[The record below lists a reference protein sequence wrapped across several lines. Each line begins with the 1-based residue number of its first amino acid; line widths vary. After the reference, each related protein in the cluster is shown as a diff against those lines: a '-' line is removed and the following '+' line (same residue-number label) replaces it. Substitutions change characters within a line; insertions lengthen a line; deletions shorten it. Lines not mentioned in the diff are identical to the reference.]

1 MKITSCIP
9 GELDLGSPLA
19 AGLLSTGGGEAY
31 LPRGD
36 AARLTA
42 SSRARFS
49 SSSLLL
55 SSSRRRSS
63 SLLFRSFFSC
73 NACKLNYGTSSM
85 NLVLA
90 ICPQASKRLSFHVYI
105 KQCTLFTEV
114 TLPCDICAY
123 HGPSVYSAD
132 SRFHLTPSR
141 GIYRIRVRPACLVW
155 TVPWH
160 LYNTR
165 PYKSSGCTR
174 NYSYCRK
181 HTYCSF
187 LGPILNVKLTCII
200 FEKGSLE
207 HIFDKQ

>member
-1 MKITSCIP
+1 MSHIP

-90 ICPQASKRLSFHVYI
+90 IGHQAFKRYMS
-105 KQCTLFTEV
+105 
-114 TLPCDICAY
+114 P
-123 HGPSVYSAD
+123 
-132 SRFHLTPSR
+132 
-141 GIYRIRVRPACLVW
+141 
-155 TVPWH
+155 
-160 LYNTR
+160 
-165 PYKSSGCTR
+165 
-174 NYSYCRK
+174 
-181 HTYCSF
+181 
-187 LGPILNVKLTCII
+187 
-200 FEKGSLE
+200 
-207 HIFDKQ
+207 

>member
-19 AGLLSTGGGEAY
+19 VGLLSTGGGEAY

-90 ICPQASKRLSFHVYI
+90 ICPHARAWIHFRAPYKVI
-105 KQCTLFTEV
+105 
-114 TLPCDICAY
+114 
-123 HGPSVYSAD
+123 
-132 SRFHLTPSR
+132 
-141 GIYRIRVRPACLVW
+141 IRVQQLVLF
-155 TVPWH
+155 VA
-160 LYNTR
+160 
-165 PYKSSGCTR
+165 S
-174 NYSYCRK
+174 
-181 HTYCSF
+181 
-187 LGPILNVKLTCII
+187 
-200 FEKGSLE
+200 
-207 HIFDKQ
+207 